1 MTEPKLSICIATR
14 NRGAF
19 IGETLRDIAAQCTE
33 DVEIIVLDGASTDAT
48 PEVVRAYRSDMP
60 TLRYMRQETNGGVD
74 QDYDAAVGLARG
86 EYCWLMSDDDLLKSG
101 AIATVLRAVEHAY
114 SLIVV
119 NAELRNLDMSELLD
133 ERRLQFRSDREYRPD
148 EFNRF
153 FEEISAYL
161 TYIGAVVIRRDL
173 WLARD
178 RRRFYGSYF
187 IHVGVIFQARLPGPV
202 RVIAEPLISVRFGN
216 TQWRPK
222 EFEIRMVRWTELI
235 HALDAIPAHI
245 RHHHYRAD
253 PWRSLKSLIFYRAKG
268 TYDLGE
274 YRRWVK
280 PRLASGMDKMHAYL
294 VAILPGPIAN
304 VFGLLY
310 CRLPYR
316 DSNIHLLDMKASRFY
331 FRNWFRTPR

>member
-1 MTEPKLSICIATR
+1 MTDPRLSICIATR
-14 NRGAF
+14 NRGTF
-19 IGETLRDIAAQCTE
+19 IGETLRSIAAQST
-33 DVEIIVLDGASTDAT
+33 DAVEIIVLDGASTDTT
-48 PEVVRAYRSDMP
+48 PDVVRACQPGMP
-60 TLRYMRQETNGGVD
+60 TLRYVRQETNGGVD
-74 QDYDAAVGLARG
+74 QDYDSAVALACG
-86 EYCWLMSDDDLLKSG
+86 EYCWLMSDDDLLKPG
-101 AIATVLRAVEHAY
+101 AIATVLRSIEHAY

-119 NAELRNLDMSELLD
+119 NAELRNLDMSGLLD
-133 ERRLQFRSDREYRPD
+133 ERRLLFGADREYRPD

-161 TYIGAVVIRRDL
+161 TYIGAVVIRRDV

-187 IHVGVIFQARLPGPV
+187 IHVGVIFQARLPAPV
-202 RVIAEPLISVRFGN
+202 KVIAEPLISVRFGN

-235 HALDAIPAHI
+235 GTLDAIPAHI
-245 RHHHYRAD
+245 RHRHYRAE
-253 PWRSLKSLIFYRAKG
+253 PWRSLKSLMFYRAKG

-274 YRRWVK
+274 YRRWVS
-280 PRLASGMDKMHAYL
+280 PRLTSGLDRMHAYL
-294 VAILPGPIAN
+294 VAILPGPVAN
-304 VFGLLY
+304 IFGLLY

-331 FRNWFRTPR
+331 FRNWFRTRR